1 MTGTRNHRTNL
12 TVTKLVMASMALAL
26 AFSLGLLYSL
36 AMPGPALADRDDD
49 YADGVEAYNRGNY
62 RVANQYF
69 LDAMKEGNSNAI
81 VMLYLAH
88 SYAAQ
93 GQYKL
98 ALPVY
103 RNIRDSF
110 RGTAEAAQAASCVLR
125 LENPATFA
133 AQKGQT
139 QTNTFYNRVKPF
151 PAKKGHAAVS
161 KATIAAVQKAIMGMP
176 RAIYQILDTAQVTV
190 CVAPSAQDKLAANSN
205 LQEAA
210 ILNGKEITVFENL
223 MVSGKGEKGGKGG
236 TGTTAKP
243 FSPAEIKEA
252 FLKQVGNA
260 IELCSGGLARDPDFH
275 AAYKLDMRDLPPAT
289 EETMPFLAPPANL
302 AEQEVCAYI
311 IDGIA
316 GGSSQLATTVSQNFP
331 RTKAWLINKL
341 RLQN

>member
-1 MTGTRNHRTNL
+1 MTGTRNHRTSL
-12 TVTKLVMASMALAL
+12 TVTKLVMVSMTLAL

-36 AMPGPALADRDDD
+36 AMPAPALADRDDD

-133 AQKGQT
+133 AQKGQS
-139 QTNTFYNRVKPF
+139 QTATFYNRVKPF

-176 RAIYQILDTAQVTV
+176 RAIYQMLDTAQVAV
-190 CVAPSAQDKLAANSN
+190 CVAPSAQDKLAANSK

-223 MVSGKGEKGGKGG
+223 MVPGKGTKGS
-236 TGTTAKP
+236 TAKP
-243 FSPAEIKEA
+243 FPPAEIKEA

-260 IELCSGGLARDPDFH
+260 IEQCSGGLARDPDFH
-275 AAYKLDMRDLPPAT
+275 AAYKLDMRDMPPAT
-289 EETMPFLAPPANL
+289 EETMPFLAPPANH

-311 IDGIA
+311 IDSIA

-331 RTKAWLINKL
+331 KTKAWLINKL

>member
-1 MTGTRNHRTNL
+1 MDRAIVVRA
-12 TVTKLVMASMALAL
+12 KIFIASLAL
-26 AFSLGLLYSL
+26 LLSST
-36 AMPGPALADRDDD
+36 APALADRDDD

-110 RGTAEAAQAASCVLR
+110 RGTPEAAQAASCVLR

-133 AQKGQT
+133 AQKSQS
-139 QTNTFYNRVKPF
+139 QSSTFYNRVKAY

-161 KATIAAVQKAIMGMP
+161 KATIDTVKKAILGMP
-176 RAIYQILDTAQVTV
+176 RAIYQILDTAEITV
-190 CVAPSAQDKLAANSN
+190 SVAPSAQDKLEANSK
-205 LQEAA
+205 LHEAA

-223 MVSGKGEKGGKGG
+223 MIAGK
-236 TGTTAKP
+236 AKA
-243 FSPAEIKEA
+243 FSPGEIKEA
-252 FLKQVGNA
+252 FLKQIGNA
-260 IELCSGGLARDPDFH
+260 IEQSSGGLARDPDFH
-275 AAYKLDMRDLPPAT
+275 AVFMLDSRNLPANI
-289 EETMPFLAPPANL
+289 EETLPFLAPPANQ
-302 AEQEVCAYI
+302 AEQEVCAYLL
-311 IDGIA
+311 DSIA
-316 GGSSQLATTVSQNFP
+316 GGSSKAVTTVSQNFP
-331 RTKAWLINKL
+331 KTKAWLINKL
-341 RLQN
+341 RLQS

>member
-1 MTGTRNHRTNL
+1 MDRAIVVRA
-12 TVTKLVMASMALAL
+12 KIFIASLAL
-26 AFSLGLLYSL
+26 LLSST
-36 AMPGPALADRDDD
+36 APALADRDDD

-110 RGTAEAAQAASCVLR
+110 RGTPEAAQAASCVLR

-133 AQKGQT
+133 AQKSQS
-139 QTNTFYNRVKPF
+139 QSSTFYNRVKAY

-161 KATIAAVQKAIMGMP
+161 KATIDTVKKAILGMP
-176 RAIYQILDTAQVTV
+176 RAIYQILDTAEITV
-190 CVAPSAQDKLAANSN
+190 SVAPSAQDKLEANSK
-205 LQEAA
+205 LHEAA

-223 MVSGKGEKGGKGG
+223 MIAGK
-236 TGTTAKP
+236 AKA
-243 FSPAEIKEA
+243 FSPGEIKEA
-252 FLKQVGNA
+252 FLKQIGNA
-260 IELCSGGLARDPDFH
+260 IEQSSGGLARDPDFH
-275 AAYKLDMRDLPPAT
+275 AAFMLDSRNLPANI
-289 EETMPFLAPPANL
+289 EETLPFLAPPANQ
-302 AEQEVCAYI
+302 AEQEVCAYLL
-311 IDGIA
+311 DSIA
-316 GGSSQLATTVSQNFP
+316 GGSSKVVTTVSQNFP
-331 RTKAWLINKL
+331 KTKAWLINKL
-341 RLQN
+341 RLQS

>member
-1 MTGTRNHRTNL
+1 
-12 TVTKLVMASMALAL
+12 MASMTLAL
-26 AFSLGLLYSL
+26 AFPLGLLYSL
-36 AMPGPALADRDDD
+36 AMPAPALADRDDD

-133 AQKGQT
+133 AQKGQS
-139 QTNTFYNRVKPF
+139 QTATFYNRVKPLA
-151 PAKKGHAAVS
+151 AKKGHAAVS
-161 KATIAAVQKAIMGMP
+161 KATIAAVQKAITGMP

-190 CVAPSAQDKLAANSN
+190 CVAPSAQDKLAANSK

-223 MVSGKGEKGGKGG
+223 MVPGKGTKGS
-236 TGTTAKP
+236 TAKP
-243 FSPAEIKEA
+243 FPPAEIKEA

-260 IELCSGGLARDPDFH
+260 IEQCSGGLARDPDFH
-275 AAYKLDMRDLPPAT
+275 AAYKLDMRDLPPDA

-316 GGSSQLATTVSQNFP
+316 GGSSQLATAVSKNFP
-331 RTKAWLINKL
+331 KTKAWLINKL

>member
-1 MTGTRNHRTNL
+1 MFRATIVRA
-12 TVTKLVMASMALAL
+12 KIFAASLAL
-26 AFSLGLLYSL
+26 LLSST
-36 AMPGPALADRDDD
+36 APALADRDDD

-110 RGTAEAAQAASCVLR
+110 RGTPEAAQAASCVLR

-133 AQKGQT
+133 AQKSQS
-139 QTNTFYNRVKPF
+139 QNSTFYNRVKAY

-161 KATIAAVQKAIMGMP
+161 KATIDTVKKAILGMP
-176 RAIYQILDTAQVTV
+176 RAIYQILDSAEITV
-190 CVAPSAQDKLAANSN
+190 SVAPSAQDKLEANSKR
-205 LQEAA
+205 QEAA

-223 MVSGKGEKGGKGG
+223 MIAGKN
-236 TGTTAKP
+236 TTTSTAKA

-260 IELCSGGLARDPDFH
+260 IEQSSGGLARDPDFH
-275 AAYKLDMRDLPPAT
+275 AVFMLDSRNLPANI
-289 EETMPFLAPPANL
+289 EETLPFLTPPANQ
-302 AEQEVCAYI
+302 AEQEVCAYL
-311 IDGIA
+311 IDSIA
-316 GGSSQLATTVSQNFP
+316 GGSSKTVTTASQNFP
-331 RTKAWLINKL
+331 KSKAWLINKL

>member
-1 MTGTRNHRTNL
+1 MFKKTKFQNKKRRTKRA
-12 TVTKLVMASMALAL
+12 TSRIATASLAL
-26 AFSLGLLYSL
+26 LLSST
-36 AMPGPALADRDDD
+36 AAALADRDDD

-103 RNIRDSF
+103 RNIRESF
-110 RGTAEAAQAASCVLR
+110 RGTPEAAQAASCVVR

-133 AQKGQT
+133 AQKGQS
-139 QTNTFYNRVKPF
+139 QSSTFYNRVKAY

-161 KATIAAVQKAIMGMP
+161 KATIDTVKKAILGMP
-176 RAIYQILDTAQVTV
+176 RAIYQILDSAEITV
-190 CVAPSAQDKLAANSN
+190 SVAPSAQDKLEANSK
-205 LQEAA
+205 LQEPA

-223 MVSGKGEKGGKGG
+223 MIAGKSAATNKTGSVS
-236 TGTTAKP
+236 TARA
-243 FSPAEIKEA
+243 FSPVEIKEA

-260 IELCSGGLARDPDFH
+260 IEQNSGGLARDPDFH
-275 AAYKLDMRDLPPAT
+275 AAFMLDGRNLPANI
-289 EETMPFLAPPANL
+289 EETLPFLAPPANQ
-302 AEQEVCAYI
+302 AEQEVCAYLL
-311 IDGIA
+311 DGIA
-316 GGSSQLATTVSQNFP
+316 GGSSKTVTTVSQNFP
-331 RTKAWLINKL
+331 KTKAWLINKL